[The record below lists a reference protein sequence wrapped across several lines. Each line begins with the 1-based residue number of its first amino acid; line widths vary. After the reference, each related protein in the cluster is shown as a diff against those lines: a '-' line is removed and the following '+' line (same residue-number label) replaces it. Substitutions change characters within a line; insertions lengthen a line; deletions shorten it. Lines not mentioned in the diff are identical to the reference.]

1 MGLPDPCSIILSLYV
16 AYIRETVNG
25 TTGSMLYDIVSLCGL
40 HQGDCEWDYRIHV
53 I

>member
-25 TTGSMLYDIVSLCGL
+25 TTGSL
-40 HQGDCEWDYRIHV
+40 
-53 I
+53 